1 MAVLAFLDKPMAVT
15 QEDDRFHPTEN

>member
-1 MAVLAFLDKPMAVT
+1 MAALAFLDKPMAVT